1 MFMSTLRRTPD
12 QDSTDEPTS
21 PAQSGDGGIISESAW
36 LASRRLG
43 LPKGLRFVERV
54 QGPGKYEFYVTKA
67 LRAKF
72 KSSWSELYKIEA
84 IKEFQ
89 SYRKEYDKIKA
100 SRREHRLDDIRRD
113 VLKREALYYEEM
125 KERTPK
131 RLRPSAS
138 DLRIMIPLVP
148 KSKKLESTNDQA
160 KANEDSS
167 TTSSWTTEELFEM
180 A

>member
-1 MFMSTLRRTPD
+1 MSTLRR
-12 QDSTDEPTS
+12 STDLVFSDEPTLQV
-21 PAQSGDGGIISESAW
+21 PPCNGGIITEKEW
-36 LASRRLG
+36 LASRRSN

-167 TTSSWTTEELFEM
+167 TTSSWTTEELFKM